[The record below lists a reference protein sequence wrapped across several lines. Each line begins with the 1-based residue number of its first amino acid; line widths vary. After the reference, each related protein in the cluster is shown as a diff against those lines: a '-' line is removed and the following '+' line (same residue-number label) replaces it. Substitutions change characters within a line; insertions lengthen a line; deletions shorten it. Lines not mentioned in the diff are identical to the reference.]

1 MEPSQNPNLQPIP
14 STGAEQPSLE
24 SQPQVSAAAEASP
37 SVAQSAPSTPV
48 SSNPAGSSPVA
59 PGAPISSQPAA
70 TQPTA
75 QPASPLPPADDVDV
89 IEKEWVDQAEHIIE
103 QTKNDPYT
111 EEEAVEALQTDYLK
125 KRYGHDVKK
134 PKIQ

>member
-1 MEPSQNPNLQPIP
+1 MEPNQNPNIQPIP
-14 STGAEQPSLE
+14 PAGVEQPSLE
-24 SQPQVSAAAEASP
+24 SQPQVPVAPEAAP
-37 SVAQSAPSTPV
+37 SNSQSAPSSPAP
-48 SSNPAGSSPVA
+48 SNPSVSGLVA
-59 PGAPISSQPAA
+59 PGAPISPQPGATQPAA
-70 TQPTA
+70 HSSA
-75 QPASPLPPADDVDV
+75 PLPPADDVDV
-89 IEKEWVDQAEHIIE
+89 IEKEWVDQAEHIID